1 MQQAQISQTLGN
13 LKIAQSAFKN
23 LRTSTKTAFADP
35 SMQMGD
41 KDMMIEKIFQQ
52 AEALVDTAIT
62 AVETVASGNGGETGM
77 EPGMSNTP
85 PDMETPDVISTDIPK
100 VTDKLNT
107 AMGDAHPDDND
118 PTKQAMQKMAQQI
131 DEQGKVIDEM
141 KNKEAQMKLAQKYA
155 DLHPMA
161 MRTAKFNEFMGH
173 QGPTAVLEARLDEAS
188 VLLSANTAQKFA
200 QQEDSLFKF
209 TDDDDNIHST
219 RVNPGSKI

>member
-13 LKIAQSAFKN
+13 LKTAQSAFKN
-23 LRTSTKTAFADP
+23 LQTSTKTAFDDP

-62 AVETVASGNGGETGM
+62 AVESVEAGNGGAMGPD
-77 EPGMSNTP
+77 PGMSDTP
-85 PDMETPDVISTDIPK
+85 PDMGTPDTIPTDIPN

-107 AMGDAHPDDND
+107 AMGDDHLDD

-141 KNKEAQMKLAQKYA
+141 KNKEAQMKLAQKYS
-155 DLHPMA
+155 DLHPMG
-161 MRTAKFNEFMGH
+161 MRTAKFNEFMAH
-173 QGPTAVLEARLDEAS
+173 QGPTAVLEARLDEAG
-188 VLLSANTAQKFA
+188 VLLSTKTAQKFA

-209 TDDDDNIHST
+209 TDDDSYQHST